1 MWEYFYHLGFFLGM
15 DFDIKNFY
23 VGPVCSKVMS
33 FLVAGVFVGVGELLV
48 HQLGNESILG
58 VGEF

>member
-1 MWEYFYHLGFFLGM
+1 M
-15 DFDIKNFY
+15 DFDIKKLFW
-23 VGPVCSKVMS
+23 GTSGSKVMS

-48 HQLGNESILG
+48 HQLGNKSILG